1 MAAGMN
7 EIRRK
12 VLKRAGASGA
22 LAAAL
27 AAGLLRPEE
36 LLAAGWN
43 KEAFQARTPADA
55 LKNLGAAAA
64 TESRD
69 IVIEAP
75 QIAENGAVV
84 PIEVTSNIPGTKSL
98 AVLIEKNPFPLAG
111 KFDFMEGALPFVRL
125 NVKMGESSFVRVFAE
140 AGGKH
145 FFASGEIK
153 VTIGG
158 CGG

>member
-1 MAAGMN
+1 MN
-7 EIRRK
+7 RTRRTITG
-12 VLKRAGASGA
+12 LFLLL
-22 LAAAL
+22 LAKPFAAL
-27 AAGLLRPEE
+27 AAS
-36 LLAAGWN
+36 WN
-43 KEAFQARTPADA
+43 KDAFGAKTTADA
-55 LKNLGAAAA
+55 LKTLGAAGAA
-64 TESRD
+64 PSKD

-84 PIEVTSNIPGTKSL
+84 PIEVSSNIPSTSSI

-111 KFDFMEGALPFVRL
+111 RFEFKDGALPYVKL
-125 NVKMGESSFVRVFAE
+125 NVKMGETSDVRVIAT

-145 FFASGEIK
+145 FAASREIK

>member
-1 MAAGMN
+1 MDS
-7 EIRRK
+7 IRRFT
-12 VLKRAGASGA
+12 LKAVGVAAVFGAGLMRPISAFAASWNKGAFDSKDVAGAIKGLGVSGTS
-22 LAAAL
+22 
-27 AAGLLRPEE
+27 
-36 LLAAGWN
+36 
-43 KEAFQARTPADA
+43 QSDA
-55 LKNLGAAAA
+55 
-64 TESRD
+64 

-84 PIEVTSNIPGTKSL
+84 PIEVTSNIPGTQSI

-111 KFDFMEGALPFVRL
+111 QFEFMDGALPYVKV
-125 NVKMGESSFVRVFAE
+125 NVKMGESSNVRVVAQ

-145 FFASGEIK
+145 YTAVREIK